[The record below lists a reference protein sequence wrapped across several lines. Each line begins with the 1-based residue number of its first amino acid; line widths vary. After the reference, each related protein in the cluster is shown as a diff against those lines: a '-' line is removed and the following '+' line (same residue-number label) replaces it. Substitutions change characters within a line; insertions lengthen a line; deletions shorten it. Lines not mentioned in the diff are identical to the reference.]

1 MRWLIPFFIVPVAF
15 AQADPFAVADADH
28 DGKLSRAE
36 IPEEW
41 RPHIPLVD
49 TDGDGSISEA
59 EFRRIAPPVPSAS
72 APGEVDLLKD
82 IDYVGKGNPRQ
93 KLDLL
98 VPRDKSAKKRPLVVM
113 IHGGGWMSGRKEDGL
128 DVVRL
133 LASTGDYVTAS
144 INYRL
149 TQEASWPAQIF
160 DCKAAIRFL
169 RAKAG
174 DYGID
179 PEKIGVMGF
188 SAGGHL
194 VSMLGTSGDVK
205 ELEGDLGRYLTT
217 SSRVQGVVNFFGP
230 TDFLT
235 IFGKEV
241 KVADVPRDNMAIR
254 LLGKDEEE
262 IKRNAKLASPV
273 NWITRDDAPF
283 FTAHGTKDNLVPFT
297 QAVELD
303 RALAKSGVETLLVAM
318 EGAGHG
324 FANQELNLRIK
335 RFLDQHLRGIPAGGI
350 SSEPIRVN

>member
-1 MRWLIPFFIVPVAF
+1 G
-15 AQADPFAVADADH
+15 DANH

-36 IPEEW
+36 VPGKW
-41 RPHIPLVD
+41 RPHIPLAD
-49 TDGDGSISEA
+49 TDGDGFVSRD
-59 EFRRIAPPVPSAS
+59 EFLRIAGQASPVVQ
-72 APGEVDLLKD
+72 GGKVKLLKD
-82 IDYVGKGNPRQ
+82 IDYVGNGNPRQ

-98 VPRDKSAKKRPLVVM
+98 LPESGTAKKRPLVVM

-133 LASTGDYVTAS
+133 LAGTGDYVTAT

-169 RAKAG
+169 RAKA
-174 DYGID
+174 DQYGID
-179 PEKIGVMGF
+179 AGKIGVMGF

-205 ELEGDLGRYLTT
+205 ELEGDLGEFKNI

-235 IFGKEV
+235 IFGKDV
-241 KVADVPRDNMAIR
+241 KVADVPKDNMAIR
-254 LLGKDEEE
+254 LLGKNEEE
-262 IKRNAKLASPV
+262 IRRNAKLASPV

-283 FTAHGTKDNLVPFT
+283 FTAHGTKDSLVPFA
-297 QAVELD
+297 QAEELD
-303 RALAKSGVETLLVAM
+303 RALAKTGVESHLVAM

-324 FANQELNLRIK
+324 FASQELNLRIK
-335 RFLDQHLRGIPAGGI
+335 QFLDLHLRGVPAGEI
-350 SSEPIRVN
+350 STAPIRAN